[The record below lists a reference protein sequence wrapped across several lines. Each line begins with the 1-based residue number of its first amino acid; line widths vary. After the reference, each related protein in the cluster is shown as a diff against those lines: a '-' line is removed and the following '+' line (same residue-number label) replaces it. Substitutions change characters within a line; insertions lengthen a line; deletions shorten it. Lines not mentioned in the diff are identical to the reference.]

1 MSAPLKRR
9 YRQSGLLYKR
19 ALQTIPL
26 ASQTFS
32 KSTVFYPEGAAP
44 LFIQRGAGSRVWDVD
59 GNEYIDFVNGLGA
72 VLIGYNDE
80 QVNEAVCRQLQN
92 GVTFTLPHP
101 LEAKVAETLV
111 NMIPS
116 AEMVR
121 FGKNGSDVTSAAVRL
136 ARAFTGRD
144 HIAVCGY
151 HGWQD
156 WYIGSTPRHLGVPDS
171 VRALTHVFTY
181 GSIDSLARIF
191 SAYPNQVAAVVLEP
205 MPGGCPLQDF
215 LEEVR
220 QITHKHGTVLVFDE
234 VVTGFR
240 VAGGGAQEFLGVTPD
255 LTTLGKGMGNGF
267 PISAIVGRADIMQW
281 MEKIFFSG
289 TFGGET
295 LSLAAAE
302 SVLQKIICCKVPD
315 VLRWRGELLMGEL
328 KNLLRERHLEEIFQC
343 EGYPAQV
350 RLSVM
355 DAGGFTSW
363 EIRTLLLQEIFV
375 RGILTLGTHNLSY
388 AHSDRDIW
396 QLLNVYSEVLP
407 LMRDAVAKRRLR
419 EMLQSAPL
427 NPLFQVRQ

>member
-1 MSAPLKRR
+1 MSAALKRR
-9 YRQSGLLYKR
+9 YHQSGLLYKR

-32 KSTVFYPEGAAP
+32 KSTVFYPECAAP

-80 QVNEAVCRQLQN
+80 QVNEAVCKQLQN

-111 NMIPS
+111 KMIPS

-144 HIAVCGY
+144 HIA
-151 HGWQD
+151 
-156 WYIGSTPRHLGVPDS
+156 
-171 VRALTHVFTY
+171 
-181 GSIDSLARIF
+181 
-191 SAYPNQVAAVVLEP
+191 
-205 MPGGCPLQDF
+205 
-215 LEEVR
+215 
-220 QITHKHGTVLVFDE
+220 
-234 VVTGFR
+234 TGFR

-267 PISAIVGRADIMQW
+267 PISAIVGRADIMRW

-315 VLRWRGELLMGEL
+315 VLRQRGELLMGGL

-396 QLLNVYSEVLP
+396 QLLNVYGEVLP
-407 LMRDAVAKRRLR
+407 LVCDAVAKRRLR

-427 NPLFQVRQ
+427 KPLFQVRQ